1 MLEEEIRQ
9 GHTDAKL
16 EVDYQNNTV
25 KYDYF
30 TILTYS
36 LYSVLHDKTNVYRN
50 SQFDYVLDQDYGQN
64 KLFDK
69 VGVPELIRKV
79 VDVSKYSS
87 HPCYKN

>member
-16 EVDYQNNTV
+16 EVDYQNNMV

-30 TILTYS
+30 TILT
-36 LYSVLHDKTNVYRN
+36 YSVLHDKTNVYRN

-64 KLFDK
+64 KLYDK

-79 VDVSKYSS
+79 VDVSKYSRKS
-87 HPCYKN
+87 YPNYKN